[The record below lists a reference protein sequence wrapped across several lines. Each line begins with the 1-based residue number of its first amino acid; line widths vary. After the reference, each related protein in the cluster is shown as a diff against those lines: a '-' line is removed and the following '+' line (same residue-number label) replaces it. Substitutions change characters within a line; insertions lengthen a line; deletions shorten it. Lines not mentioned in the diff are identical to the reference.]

1 MTLEAENKHIGSS
14 FDDFMAEDDLLT
26 EVEAVALKR
35 VLAFQLEQEMKR
47 SGLTKSQLANKM
59 ETSRSA
65 VDRLLDPENQAVT
78 LRTLDDRQQ
87 RPRSAV
93 AFSPRTTTR
102 CPRQLAHDVHQTFRC
117 PRTSADPKPLAQMH
131 PALST
136 LVDHVVKYRD
146 ALFLL
151 APLLYVV
158 LTAVA
163 AFYTPTHHSLLVTA
177 VS

>member
-78 LRTLDDRQQ
+78 LRTLER
-87 RPRSAV
+87 A
-93 AFSPRTTTR
+93 AG
-102 CPRQLAHDVHQTFRC
+102 
-117 PRTSADPKPLAQMH
+117 
-131 PALST
+131 
-136 LVDHVVKYRD
+136 
-146 ALFLL
+146 
-151 APLLYVV
+151 V
-158 LTAVA
+158 LGKR
-163 AFYTPTHHSLLVTA
+163 LRLELI
-177 VS
+177 